1 MKRTG
6 FKKIDM
12 KLVKEIISKK
22 GFYYFSLDRVYER
35 FCGAIYI
42 IVTDDPHFKEQHPR
56 FAKEIIMTPAQ
67 FELYAAEY
75 NDRIAYDDRE
85 RKRILKK
92 EERLLNEAEL
102 TADDT
107 VENQVMRKLQNEQ
120 IYSAVKNLTDKQK
133 KQVIRYFYYGLTE
146 RKIAEIE
153 NVSYKQIRKSIEQAK
168 KKIKKFLKKTILF
181 KKQKKFTK
189 KKTTPNF

>member
-1 MKRTG
+1 
-6 FKKIDM
+6 
-12 KLVKEIISKK
+12 
-22 GFYYFSLDRVYER
+22 
-35 FCGAIYI
+35 
-42 IVTDDPHFKEQHPR
+42 
-56 FAKEIIMTPAQ
+56 MTPAQ

-102 TADDT
+102 TADGT

-133 KQVIRYFYYGLTE
+133 KRVIRYFYYGLTE

-153 NVSYKQIRKSIEQAK
+153 NVSYK
-168 KKIKKFLKKTILF
+168 
-181 KKQKKFTK
+181 
-189 KKTTPNF
+189 

>member
-1 MKRTG
+1 MKRTE

-12 KLVKEIISKK
+12 EHVKNIINKK

-35 FCGAIYI
+35 FCGANYI
-42 IVTDDPHFKEQHPR
+42 IVTDDPHFIKQNPEFR
-56 FAKEIIMTPAQ
+56 KEIIMSPEQ
-67 FELYAAEY
+67 FTLYAAEY

-92 EERLLNEAEL
+92 EESFKDEAEFIQKIS
-102 TADDT
+102 ADEYNP

-120 IYSAVKNLTDKQK
+120 IFSAVKMLTDKQK
-133 KQVIRYFYYGLTE
+133 KRIIYYFYYGLSE

-168 KKIKKFLKKTILF
+168 KKIKKS
-181 KKQKKFTK
+181 
-189 KKTTPNF
+189 

>member
-1 MKRTG
+1 LSQDILKPSFDLKQENQNGGIEMKRTE

-12 KLVKEIISKK
+12 ELVKEIISKK

-35 FCGAIYI
+35 FCGANYI

-56 FAKEIIMTPAQ
+56 FAKEIIVTPAQ

-102 TADDT
+102 TADGT

-133 KQVIRYFYYGLTE
+133 KRVIRYFYYGLTE

-153 NVSYKQIRKSIEQAK
+153 NVSYK
-168 KKIKKFLKKTILF
+168 
-181 KKQKKFTK
+181 
-189 KKTTPNF
+189 